1 MSKLTGGNWCV
12 KNVKRVL
19 ISGLLNEQKSVH
31 KIINNFPKIFLCKK
45 RFYST
50 SFTNL
55 FQTIYIIYY
64 FNF

>member
-31 KIINNFPKIFLCKK
+31 KIINNFPKIFFVQKK
-45 RFYST
+45 I
-50 SFTNL
+50 L
-55 FQTIYIIYY
+55 F
-64 FNF
+64 N